1 MRASSS
7 FHAVDAR
14 ESLSCHALVCE
25 IFARAIR
32 AALGISTLMSRRD
45 VSPKQFATRLGL
57 FYGALFVVYG
67 MHVPYMPVWLD
78 WRGLS
83 ASEISTIMAAPLFLR
98 VLLTP
103 GVALIADR
111 NGTHRGLLIG
121 LAWLSLVLVLGLSQ
135 AETFWPILMLA
146 VALVICNST
155 IMPLTETL
163 AVSGVR
169 AAGLDYG
176 RMRLWGSLS
185 FIAASFAGGM
195 AVAAYGGGV
204 GVWLIAIGC
213 LVTAIAAHMLPSP
226 MAGAVR
232 SARLDVPI
240 WKAAEP
246 RALLAQPAFVMFL
259 LAAGGVPAAHATF
272 MTFGTL
278 IWQSQGLSGTWIGA
292 LWAIG
297 VFAEVALFAVS
308 GVLVQRFGV
317 PRLLVLAIS
326 ASIFR
331 WVVMAMEPGLPVL
344 IPLQML
350 HGVTYG
356 VSHIAAMHFV
366 HQAVPAHAAGSA
378 QALYS
383 TVATG
388 LAMGFATLLAGWLY
402 TVGGAKSYLAMA
414 VVSVLAL
421 MAALR
426 LQHIWHGG
434 LLIAETVAD
443 APATID
449 NVVVADLAPEPRI
462 GG

>member
-1 MRASSS
+1 MPAR
-7 FHAVDAR
+7 DA
-14 ESLSCHALVCE
+14 
-25 IFARAIR
+25 
-32 AALGISTLMSRRD
+32 
-45 VSPKQFATRLGL
+45 SPKQFATRLAV

-111 NGTHRGLLIG
+111 NGTHRSLLIA
-121 LAWLSLVLVLGLSQ
+121 LAWLSLVLVVGLSQ

-169 AAGLDYG
+169 SAGLDYG

-185 FIAASFAGGM
+185 FIAASFAGGI
-195 AVAAYGGGV
+195 AIAAYGGGA
-204 GVWLIAIGC
+204 GVWLVAMGC
-213 LVTAIAAHMLPSP
+213 VLTAVAAHVLPSP
-226 MAGAVR
+226 MSGEMSGATSG
-232 SARLDVPI
+232 SARTARVDVPI
-240 WKAAEP
+240 WQASEP
-246 RALLAQPAFVMFL
+246 RALIAQPAFVMFL

-278 IWQSQGLSGTWIGA
+278 IWHGQGLSGTWIGA

-297 VFAEVALFAVS
+297 VFAEVALFAIS
-308 GVLVQRFGV
+308 SVLVQRFGV
-317 PRLLVLAIS
+317 TRLLVLAIS

-344 IPLQML
+344 VPLQML

-356 VSHIAAMHFV
+356 ISHIAAMHFI
-366 HQAVPAHAAGSA
+366 HQAVPAHASGSA

-388 LAMGFATLLAGWLY
+388 LAMGLATLLAGWLY
-402 TVGGAKSYLAMA
+402 SVGGAQSYLAMA
-414 VVSVLAL
+414 AVSVLAL
-421 MAALR
+421 LAALR
-426 LQHIWHGG
+426 LQQLWHGG
-434 LLIAETVAD
+434 HLIAETGAD
-443 APATID
+443 VGATD
-449 NVVVADLAPEPRI
+449 DVVVADLAPEPRI